1 MKNKAAV
8 KKHIKMY
15 SDDEFIALVQ
25 VHAEKEGLS
34 QSAYIL
40 TATKAK
46 IKKDNK

>member
-1 MKNKAAV
+1 MKDKTIL

-25 VHAEKEGLS
+25 AQAAKEGLS
-34 QSAYIL
+34 QSAYLI

>member
-1 MKNKAAV
+1 MKNKII

-15 SDDEFIALVQ
+15 SDDEFIKLVQ
-25 VHAEKEGLS
+25 EHAEKEGLS

-46 IKKDNK
+46 IKKDGR

>member
-1 MKNKAAV
+1 MKDKAI

-15 SDDEFIALVQ
+15 SDGDFIKIVQ
-25 VHAEKEGLS
+25 ECAKKEGLS

-46 IKKDNK
+46 IKKDSK